1 MVNFLI
7 SLIGGFGIMI
17 IFFAMIDFMGWLSK
31 HKKRK

>member
-17 IFFAMIDFMGWLSK
+17 IFFAMITFMGWLSE
-31 HKKRK
+31 HKKTR